1 MNIALKSFN
10 TFGLDV
16 YASSLL
22 RISSLDQLRQALNHP
37 SEKKL
42 ILGGG
47 SNILFTQDFLG
58 LVIKNE
64 IPGKGI
70 LHENED
76 TVLLKIGAGEN
87 WHDLVT
93 YCVEKNWYGIENLA
107 LIPGTVGAAPMQ
119 NIGAYG
125 VELADVFVS
134 LDAMHRINGEIK
146 IFSLTD
152 CKFGYRSSVFKTKLR
167 DQYVITHV
175 TLKLNKHGKLNLAYA
190 ALSKYLSEKNITP
203 TLQDVYQAVIAIRQS
218 KLPDP
223 NEIGNAGSFFKNPM
237 IDKAHFLVLQNEYTN
252 MPFFTESEN
261 KIKIPAAWLIEQC
274 GFKGQ
279 RFGDAGVHQHQ
290 ALVLVNYGRA
300 KGNELLALSERIQTA
315 VKQKF
320 NIELIAEVNIV

>member
-22 RISSLDQLRQALNHP
+22 RVKSLDQLHQALSQP

-64 IPGKGI
+64 IPGKDI
-70 LHENED
+70 LQENEN

-93 YCVEKNWYGIENLA
+93 YCVENNWYGIENLA

-134 LDAMHRINGEIK
+134 LDAIHRETYETKNFLLDE
-146 IFSLTD
+146 
-152 CKFGYRSSVFKTKLR
+152 CEFGYRSSVFKTKLR

-190 ALSKYLSEKNITP
+190 ALNNYLSEKNIAP

-237 IDKAHFLVLQNEYTN
+237 IDKAHFLALQNEYAN
-252 MPFFTESEN
+252 IPFFTESEN

-290 ALVLVNYGRA
+290 ALVLVNYGHA